1 MADTT
6 MLNHITSLIRDRQ
19 TKQDDT
25 AHAAVAMLLR
35 ETDDT
40 LKVLLVKR
48 ATREGDPWS
57 GHMAFPGG
65 RRGHGDPDLMA
76 TACRETREETGIDLT
91 LCTTIGTLDALHSTV
106 RPDMRIQP
114 FIFSCQEPPEVT
126 LNEELM
132 AHYWIPLDELDRS
145 RGKTRVDAREFPAYL
160 VEGEAVWGLTYRM
173 LEKLFGILN
182 GEG

>member
-1 MADTT
+1 
-6 MLNHITSLIRDRQ
+6 MLNHITNLIRSLQ
-19 TKQDDT
+19 TEPYDS
-25 AHAAVAMLLR
+25 AHAAVAMLLT

-48 ATREGDPWS
+48 ATREADPWS

-91 LCTTIGTLDALHSTV
+91 QCIAIGSLDALYSTV
-106 RPDMRIQP
+106 RPDMCIQP
-114 FIFSCQEPPEVT
+114 FIFACKGPPEIT

-132 AHYWIPLDELDRS
+132 AHYWVPLEEIDRA
-145 RGKTRVDAREFPAYL
+145 RGKTKIGSREFPAYL
-160 VEGEAVWGLTYRM
+160 LEGEAVWGLTYRM
-173 LEKLFGILN
+173 LEKFFGIIN
-182 GEG
+182 RER